1 MYNSIKHQK
10 EKGCTNA
17 FRGVSNVV
25 IVPVTEANE
34 QVSFSPV
41 HMCYPTASRM
51 VQALNII

>member
-25 IVPVTEANE
+25 IVPVKKANE

-51 VQALNII
+51 VQALSII